1 MTMGRTMRWALA
13 PLFVVALA
21 GCGEGAGKAAGKA
34 NGTTAA
40 TPSNRTL
47 TATLKD
53 DRAFG
58 TLDQVLDN
66 AALGDVLAGKGP
78 YTVFA
83 PSDAAFAASAG
94 DLGDEAM
101 KAQAAAV
108 LRAHIVPGALT
119 RADILAAIERSGSR
133 AVEMRT
139 MANGL
144 LTFSKEGDVVIVSG
158 DNGARAR
165 LTGEES
171 LASNGVV
178 QPVDALL
185 VRPAT

>member
-1 MTMGRTMRWALA
+1 MKMKMHWALA
-13 PLFVVALA
+13 PLCVLTLA
-21 GCGEGAGKAAGKA
+21 ACGGGDGKADGAA
-34 NGTTAA
+34 AA

-47 TATLKD
+47 AATLKG

-58 TLDQVLDN
+58 TLERVLDN
-66 AALGDVLAGKGP
+66 AALGAVLEGTGP

-83 PSDAAFAASAG
+83 PSDAAFTASAG

-101 KAQAAAV
+101 KAQGAAM

-119 RADILAAIERSGSR
+119 RADIRAAIDRGSSGT
-133 AVEMRT
+133 AEMRT
-139 MANGL
+139 MANSL
-144 LTFSKEGDVVIVSG
+144 LTFSKDGDALIVTG
-158 DNGARAR
+158 DNGARGR
-165 LTGEES
+165 LTGDET

-185 VRPAT
+185 VKAAG

>member
-1 MTMGRTMRWALA
+1 MRTMMRWALA
-13 PLFVVALA
+13 PVCVMALA
-21 GCGEGAGKAAGKA
+21 GCGADRKAGEANAAE
-34 NGTTAA
+34 
-40 TPSNRTL
+40 PSSKTI

-53 DRAFG
+53 DRSFG
-58 TLDQVLDN
+58 TLERVLDN

-83 PSDAAFAASAG
+83 PSDAAFTASAG

-101 KAQAAAV
+101 KAQGAAM

-119 RADILAAIERSGSR
+119 RADIIAAMNRGGSGT
-133 AVEMRT
+133 AQMRT
-139 MANGL
+139 MANSL
-144 LTFSKEGDVVIVSG
+144 LTFSKEGDVIIATG

-165 LTGEES
+165 LTGDET

-178 QPVDALL
+178 QPIDALL
-185 VRPAT
+185 VKPAS

>member
-1 MTMGRTMRWALA
+1 MGLTMRWALA
-13 PLFVVALA
+13 PLCVMALA
-21 GCGEGAGKAAGKA
+21 GCGEGAGKAD
-34 NGTTAA
+34 GTGAA
-40 TPSNRTL
+40 EPSNRTI
-47 TATLKD
+47 TATLKG

-58 TLDQVLDN
+58 TLERVLDN

-83 PSDAAFAASAG
+83 PSDAAFTASAG

-101 KAQAAAV
+101 KAQGAAL

-119 RADILAAIERSGSR
+119 RADIRAAIDRGSSGT
-133 AVEMRT
+133 AEMRT
-139 MANGL
+139 MANSL
-144 LTFSKEGDVVIVSG
+144 LTFSKDGDALIVTG
-158 DNGARAR
+158 DNGARGR
-165 LTGEES
+165 LTGDET

-185 VRPAT
+185 VKAAG

>member
-1 MTMGRTMRWALA
+1 MRLTMRWALA
-13 PLFVVALA
+13 SACVMTLA
-21 GCGEGAGKAAGKA
+21 ACGQGAGEAE
-34 NGTTAA
+34 TTGPAQPSSQTLAA
-40 TPSNRTL
+40 TL
-47 TATLKD
+47 AD
-53 DRAFG
+53 DPAFG
-58 TLDQVLDN
+58 TLDRVLEN
-66 AALGDVLAGKGP
+66 AALGEVLAGKGP

-83 PSDAAFAASAG
+83 PSDAAFNAAAG

-101 KAQAAAV
+101 KAQAAAM

-119 RADILAAIERSGSR
+119 RADIEAAIAGKEGGS
-133 AVEMRT
+133 VEMRT
-139 MANGL
+139 MANSL
-144 LTFSKEGDVVIVSG
+144 LTFTREGETVIVSG

-185 VRPAT
+185 VAAPAG

>member
-1 MTMGRTMRWALA
+1 MKTMMRWTLA
-13 PLFVVALA
+13 PLAVMALA
-21 GCGEGAGKAAGKA
+21 ACGADDKAGEAKASA
-34 NGTTAA
+34 
-40 TPSNRTL
+40 PSNRTI

-53 DRAFG
+53 DRSFG
-58 TLDQVLDN
+58 VLERVLDN

-101 KAQAAAV
+101 KAQGAAM

-119 RADILAAIERSGSR
+119 RADILAAMERGGSGT
-133 AVEMRT
+133 AEMRT
-139 MANGL
+139 MANSL
-144 LTFSKEGDVVIVSG
+144 LTFSKEGDAIVVTG

-165 LTGEES
+165 LTGGET

-185 VRPAT
+185 VRPAAS

>member
-1 MTMGRTMRWALA
+1 MGRTMRWALA
-13 PLFVVALA
+13 PLCVVALA
-21 GCGEGAGKAAGKA
+21 GCGEGAGKAP
-34 NGTTAA
+34 GTGAA

-53 DRAFG
+53 DQAFG
-58 TLDQVLDN
+58 TLEQVLDN

-83 PSDAAFAASAG
+83 ASDAAFAASAG

-101 KAQAAAV
+101 KAQAAAL

-119 RADILAAIERSGSR
+119 RADILAAIERNGSGK
-133 AVEMRT
+133 VEMRT

-144 LTFSKEGDVVIVSG
+144 LTFSKEGDVLIVTG

-178 QPVDALL
+178 QPIDALL

>member
-1 MTMGRTMRWALA
+1 MTMKTMMRWTLA
-13 PLFVVALA
+13 PLAVMALA
-21 GCGEGAGKAAGKA
+21 ACGADDKAGEAKAAPA
-34 NGTTAA
+34 
-40 TPSNRTL
+40 PSNRTI

-53 DRAFG
+53 DRSFG
-58 TLDQVLDN
+58 TLERVLDN

-83 PSDAAFAASAG
+83 PSDAAFTASAG

-101 KAQAAAV
+101 KAQGAAV

-119 RADILAAIERSGSR
+119 RADILTAIGRNGSGT
-133 AVEMRT
+133 VEMRT
-139 MANGL
+139 MANSL
-144 LTFSKEGDVVIVSG
+144 LTFSKEGEVIVVTG

-165 LTGEES
+165 LTGGES

-185 VRPAT
+185 VRPAAG